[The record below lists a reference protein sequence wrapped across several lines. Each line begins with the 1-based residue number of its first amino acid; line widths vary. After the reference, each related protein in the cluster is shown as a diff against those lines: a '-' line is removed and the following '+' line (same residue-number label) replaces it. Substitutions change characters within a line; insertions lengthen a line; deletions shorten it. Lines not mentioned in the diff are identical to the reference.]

1 MKQPEKQLHIFVAL
15 LSLWLAS
22 CSSEHS
28 SSTNTV
34 IDSAKVI
41 EAGIEF
47 IYKNDNFAPDGY
59 MIPIKIISSPN
70 VPKGISFLMNGKKC
84 EVVPRPSRDE
94 YFRDLQHPVPYF
106 DITKLKL
113 TKGDTIELTIVLP
126 SVNIEHGFKIKKN
139 MEEKMNVTLTETLQY

>member
-1 MKQPEKQLHIFVAL
+1 MKHRENL
-15 LSLWLAS
+15 LLTLITLLGLWLTS
-22 CSSEHS
+22 CSFDHTA
-28 SSTNTV
+28 STTN
-34 IDSAKVI
+34 IDSTKVI
-41 EAGIEF
+41 EAGIEY
-47 IYKNDNFAPDGY
+47 IYKNEKFAPDGY
-59 MIPIKIISSPN
+59 MIPIKIIASPN
-70 VPKGISFLMNGKKC
+70 VPKGTSFLMNGKKC